1 MSASAPRNKRLK
13 TSSPPPPS
21 DQQVELN
28 EHNIKLVQLNEHNIK
43 LVQWEEWALST
54 EEHFHAVD
62 LHARMPNGA
71 PMGHVHR

>member
-21 DQQVELN
+21 DQQ
-28 EHNIKLVQLNEHNIK
+28 VQLNEHNIK

>member
-1 MSASAPRNKRLK
+1 MSAPKRRK
-13 TSSPPPPS
+13 ISSPAQPSRS
-21 DQQVELN
+21 DQQVQLD
-28 EHNIKLVQLNEHNIK
+28 EHEIK

-62 LHARMPNGA
+62 LHARLPNGA

>member
-1 MSASAPRNKRLK
+1 MSAVAPRNKRRK
-13 TSSPPPPS
+13 TASPPQPPPS
-21 DQQVELN
+21 DQQVQLD
-28 EHNIKLVQLNEHNIK
+28 EHDIK

-62 LHARMPNGA
+62 LHARMPNGT